1 MVNKEKEDNFLFFS
15 KDSTAVTTKI
25 SLLHSSASKF
35 SRILQKASK
44 NSWSPVRR
52 NNIQIRHTSK
62 EKREKFAVQ
71 IKGIRSGFED
81 ITLISRSYIAELK
94 QFVYILM

>member
-1 MVNKEKEDNFLFFS
+1 M
-15 KDSTAVTTKI
+15 
-25 SLLHSSASKF
+25 
-35 SRILQKASK
+35 LQNLAGYYKKPQNS
-44 NSWSPVRR
+44 SWSPVRR

-62 EKREKFAVQ
+62 EKREKFAVK